1 MHTSEEVSH
10 CVNKYAITGNAVR
23 GIENLPSNERKT
35 YLPCEVIAKQAIVFE
50 VNPIFDTLPL
60 NTCVVQIF

>member
-1 MHTSEEVSH
+1 MHTSEEVNH

-35 YLPCEVIAKQAIVFE
+35 YLPCEVIAK
-50 VNPIFDTLPL
+50 
-60 NTCVVQIF
+60 